1 MLTEYIDAAM
11 RHADFERLDDGTVY
25 AHIPGLPGVYAN
37 AEGEAAT
44 RAELRSVLEGWIIL
58 GLRLGHQLPAV
69 DGIELTP
76 ALQPV

>member
-11 RHADFERLDDGTVY
+11 RHAVYEHLEDSTVY
-25 AHIPGLPGVYAN
+25 GHIPGLPGVYAN
-37 AEGEAAT
+37 QQSEEAT

-76 ALQPV
+76 ALQPA